1 MNSKILYVTSF
12 NQNLYNISGCNLINS
27 FLDNNLDDEILICY
41 ETINNKNYLSYLEK
55 YKNIHLYNLSNN
67 DFLNNWLKDNKNIIP
82 KKYNGTYTGNYKDD
96 LLKKINNEFNY
107 LKCNRIKKLQQNL
120 NDKNKMALN
129 DAGCHLHLVPNPYNK
144 KERSD
149 MIIIRDL
156 LDVDYKSIVGLIT
169 SDGDFKPY
177 LNQLQSKV
185 KDLFVITNNEKNST
199 NINISTVDCFIFI

>member
-1 MNSKILYVTSF
+1 MT
-12 NQNLYNISGCNLINS
+12 NLVKAFIYFFYSLVFVRIVIK
-27 FLDNNLDDEILICY
+27 CY
-41 ETINNKNYLSYLEK
+41 FEE
-55 YKNIHLYNLSNN
+55 
-67 DFLNNWLKDNKNIIP
+67 
-82 KKYNGTYTGNYKDD
+82 
-96 LLKKINNEFNY
+96 
-107 LKCNRIKKLQQNL
+107 QNL

-185 KDLFVITNNEKNST
+185 KDLFVITNIVNT
-199 NINISTVDCFIFI
+199 NN

>member
-1 MNSKILYVTSF
+1 MTIKKEMDKVNKKIDKLSDELNEMTEFIKKMQSNEYIYLFWDIENAQIPNGKSGYELVSIIQDYV
-12 NQNLYNISGCNLINS
+12 
-27 FLDNNLDDEILICY
+27 
-41 ETINNKNYLSYLEK
+41 ETIYA
-55 YKNIHLYNLSNN
+55 
-67 DFLNNWLKDNKNIIP
+67 D
-82 KKYNGTYTGNYKDD
+82 
-96 LLKKINNEFNY
+96 KKIVI
-107 LKCNRIKKLQQNL
+107 KCYFEEQNL

-156 LDVDYKSIVGLIT
+156 LNVDYKSIVGLIT

-185 KDLFVITNNEKNST
+185 KDLFVITNNEKYHDFMPNVIKWADICSEL
-199 NINISTVDCFIFI
+199 D